1 MSEDTYTEVT
11 NQGCLS
17 RFMESIKGVLVGIV
31 IFLVAF
37 PVLFWNEGR
46 AVQTRK
52 SLDEGAA
59 AVVSLQAAEVSP
71 DNDSALVHLQGK
83 IASEEV
89 LTDSVF
95 GITSDAI
102 KLQRSV
108 EMYQWKEK
116 KKTEKKTNAGGS
128 ETKKVTYSYAK
139 GWSNK
144 LISSSSFNKPAGHEN
159 PGAMPFSQET
169 YTVKS
174 ATVGDFSLSE
184 SLIEQMNNWDT
195 LTVTAEHQ
203 AALSE
208 DLGATLRLHDNSFY
222 KGMDPSNPTV
232 GDARIAFK
240 HAPVADVSIIAQQ
253 LGTALAAYQTQAG
266 DKLQI
271 LEVGI
276 KSSEEMFQ
284 AAHSA
289 NKMMT
294 WLLRLGGFLGMFMGL
309 NLIFKPFTI
318 LADVIPVVGSIFRA
332 GAGIIA
338 GLFSFPLALVTIAVA
353 WIFYRPLV
361 GIILLVIAA
370 IFFVGMLGLAIV
382 IATLVSKK
390 QKAEAAKEAEL
401 AAT

>member
-71 DNDSALVHLQGK
+71 DNESALVHLQGK

-89 LTDSVF
+89 LTDAVF
-95 GITSDAI
+95 GISSEAI

-108 EMYQWKEK
+108 EMYQWKEN
-116 KKTEKKTNAGGS
+116 KKTSKR
-128 ETKKVTYSYAK
+128 KKVGGGEETITNYTYAK
-139 GWSNK
+139 GWASK
-144 LISSSSFNKPAGHEN
+144 LISSSSFKKPTGHQN

-184 SLIEQMNNWDT
+184 SLIGQMNNWDT
-195 LTVTAEHQ
+195 LTVTAEHH

-208 DLGATLRLHDNSFY
+208 DLGATIRLHDSSFY
-222 KGMDPSNPTV
+222 KGMDPANPMV

-253 LGTALAAYQTQAG
+253 QSNALAAYQTQAG
-266 DKLQI
+266 GQTTD
-271 LEVGI
+271 
-276 KSSEEMFQ
+276 
-284 AAHSA
+284 
-289 NKMMT
+289 T
-294 WLLRLGGFLGMFMGL
+294 
-309 NLIFKPFTI
+309 
-318 LADVIPVVGSIFRA
+318 
-332 GAGIIA
+332 
-338 GLFSFPLALVTIAVA
+338 
-353 WIFYRPLV
+353 
-361 GIILLVIAA
+361 
-370 IFFVGMLGLAIV
+370 
-382 IATLVSKK
+382 
-390 QKAEAAKEAEL
+390 
-401 AAT
+401 